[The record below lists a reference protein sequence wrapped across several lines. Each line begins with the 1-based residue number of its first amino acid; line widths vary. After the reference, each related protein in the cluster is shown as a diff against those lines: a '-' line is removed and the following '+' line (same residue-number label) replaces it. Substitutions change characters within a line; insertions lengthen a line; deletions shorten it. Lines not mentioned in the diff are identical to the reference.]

1 MCCFAYFCSG
11 RRRPADDR
19 RLHRGHGQN
28 NLGDTGPD
36 AHAHAPK
43 RGQPEVPRAQWP
55 AARVRAQRGREETD
69 AVRRRTGQVPGTWGR
84 ARMPARARPKFA
96 PCTSVAERPAGRPT
110 KAQPLRLR
118 LALGNRLPRSLL
130 PPPPLGTRMSH
141 WGRWN
146 RDTGSAD
153 PRASPSRHTSA
164 RALRHLRR
172 RSACCTSILATGGS
186 ATCSSPRIPATARSA
201 EDRTLATVSS
211 AGADALV
218 FLSWCPASFWPSR
231 CSWTCGT
238 RLCPAQSRGSA
249 RQRAARRTREALP
262 ARESSCSFQDRKP
275 GLRVPAR
282 ARLRSCP
289 PPCEQPPG

>member
-1 MCCFAYFCSG
+1 M
-11 RRRPADDR
+11 
-19 RLHRGHGQN
+19 
-28 NLGDTGPD
+28 
-36 AHAHAPK
+36 
-43 RGQPEVPRAQWP
+43 
-55 AARVRAQRGREETD
+55 
-69 AVRRRTGQVPGTWGR
+69 
-84 ARMPARARPKFA
+84 
-96 PCTSVAERPAGRPT
+96 
-110 KAQPLRLR
+110 
-118 LALGNRLPRSLL
+118 GNRLPRSLL

-282 ARLRSCP
+282 ARLRSCAFLR
-289 PPCEQPPG
+289 QPHTRPERIEHTQADALARTVSMPRYCRSGCHHRRLSHAP